1 MLNGQ
6 KLQGTTTCK
15 EVLDS
20 EFPLMVM
27 IYNIAFR
34 GYDPKFILEGCRQ
47 HNKALTTPYALMLEE
62 E

>member
-1 MLNGQ
+1 MRDLVDGLFVTNRR
-6 KLQGTTTCK
+6 
-15 EVLDS
+15 VI